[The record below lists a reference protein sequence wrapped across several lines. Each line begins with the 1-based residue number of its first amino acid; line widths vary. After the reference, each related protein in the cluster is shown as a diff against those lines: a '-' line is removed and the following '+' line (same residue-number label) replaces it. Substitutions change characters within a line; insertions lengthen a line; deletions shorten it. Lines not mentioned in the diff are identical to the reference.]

1 MLIEDLL
8 IEISQRKNSL
18 KYINNYII
26 DEISEHWCSFEGIN
40 GEIYNKI
47 NALLTVNELVIEN
60 MEKILIS
67 YQDEV
72 EKKYAD
78 LLKAEL

>member
-26 DEISEHWCSFEGIN
+26 DEISEHWCSFEDIN

-47 NALLTVNELVIEN
+47 NALLTANELVIEN

-67 YQDEV
+67 YQNEV
-72 EKKYAD
+72 DKKYAD
-78 LLKAEL
+78 LLKIEI